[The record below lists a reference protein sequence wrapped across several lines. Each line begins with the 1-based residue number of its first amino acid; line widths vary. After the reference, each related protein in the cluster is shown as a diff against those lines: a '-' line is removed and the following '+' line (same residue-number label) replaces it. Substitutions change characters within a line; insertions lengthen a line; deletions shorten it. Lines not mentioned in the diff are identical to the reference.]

1 MEVKPRHKPTHEFP
15 VISMADIVLLLLI
28 FFLLSSTYLIQPGI
42 RVKLPRTRAKET
54 VSQERIVV
62 TLTEEGALYLE
73 DRPVSLEDL
82 PYLLKEKKVE
92 DKVVILKADRNVSLE
107 MAVKVLDR
115 IKEGGGKNF
124 VIATVPRLE

>member
-1 MEVKPRHKPTHEFP
+1 MEVKPRYKPTREFP

-28 FFLLSSTYLIQPGI
+28 FFLLSSTYLVQPGI
-42 RVKLPRTRAKET
+42 RVKLPRTRTKET

-73 DRPVSLEDL
+73 DTPVSLEDL
-82 PYLLKEKKVE
+82 PFLLREKDVE
-92 DKVVILKADRNVSLE
+92 NRVVVLKADRNVSLE

-115 IKEGGGKNF
+115 IREGGGKNF
-124 VIATVPRLE
+124 VIATIPGSE